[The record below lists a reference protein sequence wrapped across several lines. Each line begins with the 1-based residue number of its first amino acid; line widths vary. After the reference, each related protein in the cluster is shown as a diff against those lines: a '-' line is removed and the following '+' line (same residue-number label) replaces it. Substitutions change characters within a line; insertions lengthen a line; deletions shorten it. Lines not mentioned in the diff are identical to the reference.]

1 MNEVNTIPGSLS
13 HYLWIDPRLSFT
25 SLLLDLLTEAIAR
38 PRPRTRRP
46 ARTDRSC
53 ELQGPSP
60 ASSDERQFGTR
71 AARDELPDEVV
82 GPWRGDLPRLE
93 KLNWSY
99 LFWPSVLTVVVL
111 AGCVAVFVLWS
122 SAPTFMA
129 WVLLAFGVCVF
140 VYFAARYIGWRTK
153 SFVVT
158 SQRIVYRTG
167 ALRRTGREIPIG
179 RVQDVTYHQ
188 TVVERIVRAGS
199 LTVESA
205 GRHGQDPFPDITRP
219 AEVQSLINRVVAQA
233 TGGFAV
239 AQVCGVTAPAT
250 AAPPVGT
257 PPVAES
263 PPITDPTPRD
273 PSRHHRSSKRCHV
286 PRRRRPSASSLASWR
301 SFTSTGS

>member
-1 MNEVNTIPGSLS
+1 MSFPTKLLAPGEEI
-13 HYLWIDPRLSFT
+13 YLDS
-25 SLLLDLLTEAIAR
+25 R
-38 PRPRTRRP
+38 P
-46 ARTDRSC
+46 
-53 ELQGPSP
+53 
-60 ASSDERQFGTR
+60 
-71 AARDELPDEVV
+71 
-82 GPWRGDLPRLE
+82 
-93 KLNWSY
+93 NWSY
-99 LFWPSVLTVVVL
+99 LFWPSDLTVVVL

-122 SAPTFMA
+122 SAPAFMA

-239 AQVCGVTAPAT
+239 AQSPAGVTAPAT

-263 PPITDPTPRD
+263 PPITDPTPRVPAPPVVEAMPRAAATPTIGQQLGQLAELHQHGVITD
-273 PSRHHRSSKRCHV
+273 AEYEQKR
-286 PRRRRPSASSLASWR
+286 RELLDRL
-301 SFTSTGS
+301 